1 VSIVRLATVLV
12 VAPSLAVGL
21 VCCSRGDRDNP
32 DAWYNKTVIENF
44 AGRSNPQPD
53 PRTQQPLLTDS
64 AAAPMGA
71 VQPGMPQP
79 GIPQPGVVQPGS
91 MQPGIAQPGVVQ
103 PVALQA
109 GGVLPTE
116 LYRSESSC
124 GTMVSA
130 PSGTTG
136 LAGEIALDMTECDVA
151 RRAGVPDKVELAT
164 MPNGARALTLSY
176 LRSARPHVYHFAS
189 GRLYSIENLPELAR
203 GKPSQSSLSA
213 RPARY

>member
-1 VSIVRLATVLV
+1 VSIARLATVLM
-12 VAPSLAVGL
+12 VASSLAVGL
-21 VCCSRGDRDNP
+21 VGCSRGDRDNP

-64 AAAPMGA
+64 AAAPMGTVQSGT
-71 VQPGMPQP
+71 VQPGMVQP
-79 GIPQPGVVQPGS
+79 SIAQPGS
-91 MQPGIAQPGVVQ
+91 MQPGITQPGVVQ
-103 PVALQA
+103 PAALQA

-124 GTMVSA
+124 GSMVSGPGSA
-130 PSGTTG
+130 G
-136 LAGEIALDMTECDVA
+136 LASEIALDMTECDVA
-151 RRAGVPDKVELAT
+151 RRAGVPDKVELAA

-189 GRLYSIENLPELAR
+189 GRLYSIENLPESAR